1 LKTEIGEHV
10 KPRSQYADEAVQLAI
25 AGKWD
30 EAAKLNRVIIESFG
44 ADEETQNRLG
54 KALSELGK
62 LKDAKAAYEAA
73 LKLNPMNSIA
83 KKNAARINTLLHQKE
98 GLKVGGTRVDLNL
111 FVEEMGKTIITAL
124 EGASGDICSKV
135 AAGDVAEL
143 RIEGDGIMAETA
155 RGLKLGQLEAKLARR
170 LIKFMRGGNRYQG
183 GVTSCDGNSV
193 KLIVRETY
201 QDPKFV
207 GKPSFPMRRKR
218 EVEFRPY
225 TKESLLSRGSGV
237 EVFTEDE
244 EEEALV
250 ETPAAD
256 DLEEGMHAVEDEV
269 LVDLVGDHP
278 GVMLARQGADQVQL
292 GPAEHL
298 AGGVVRGVQQDQPGL
313 RGECRPQRRLVD
325 REVRKAQHGC
335 TPRGSGQGDR
345 GGIRVVVRLEHHD
358 LITRLAQ
365 AQDHGSDRFGCPG
378 SDQDLVGGVDG
389 EPVEPSLVL
398 GNRGQQLGDTG
409 SRRILV
415 APGADRVDG
424 GL

>member
-1 LKTEIGEHV
+1 MKSETGEHV

-30 EAAKLNRVIIESFG
+30 EAAKLNRFIVESFG

-83 KKNAARINTLLHQKE
+83 KKNAARLNTLLHQKE

-124 EGASGDICSKV
+124 EGSSPDICSKV

-143 RIEGDGIMAETA
+143 RIDDDGIVAETS
-155 RGLKLGQLEAKLARR
+155 RGVRLGQVEAKLARR

-183 GVTSCDGNSV
+183 GVTACDGSTV

-201 QDPKFV
+201 QDPKFA

-225 TKESLLSRGSGV
+225 TKESLLERGAGV
-237 EVFTEDE
+237 EVFTDDD

-250 ETPAAD
+250 ETPASD
-256 DLEEGMHAVEDEV
+256 DLEEGMHAVEDEAET
-269 LVDLVGDHP
+269 VDFSEDADADGD
-278 GVMLARQGADQVQL
+278 D
-292 GPAEHL
+292 E
-298 AGGVVRGVQQDQPGL
+298 D
-313 RGECRPQRRLVD
+313 ED
-325 REVRKAQHGC
+325 E
-335 TPRGSGQGDR
+335 S
-345 GGIRVVVRLEHHD
+345 
-358 LITRLAQ
+358 
-365 AQDHGSDRFGCPG
+365 
-378 SDQDLVGGVDG
+378 
-389 EPVEPSLVL
+389 
-398 GNRGQQLGDTG
+398 
-409 SRRILV
+409 
-415 APGADRVDG
+415 
-424 GL
+424 

>member
-250 ETPAAD
+250 ETPVAD
-256 DLEEGMHAVEDEV
+256 DLEEGMHAVEDEAET
-269 LVDLVGDHP
+269 VDFSED
-278 GVMLARQGADQVQL
+278 AD
-292 GPAEHL
+292 A
-298 AGGVVRGVQQDQPGL
+298 
-313 RGECRPQRRLVD
+313 
-325 REVRKAQHGC
+325 
-335 TPRGSGQGDR
+335 
-345 GGIRVVVRLEHHD
+345 
-358 LITRLAQ
+358 
-365 AQDHGSDRFGCPG
+365 
-378 SDQDLVGGVDG
+378 
-389 EPVEPSLVL
+389 
-398 GNRGQQLGDTG
+398 
-409 SRRILV
+409 
-415 APGADRVDG
+415 ADDEDEDEN
-424 GL
+424 